1 MKTIKRVLAL
11 VLTLMLVL
19 SFSACNKDDDDD
31 AVLTTKKKVTTTQ
44 TDDSGIDIWSYL
56 EDGDL
61 EDTLA
66 EEAGTI
72 PYSSGIST
80 GSYSTQTYE
89 DVPVSFGGTS
99 VFSSATTAKSGYPT
113 FKWNAV
119 SGAIKYNIYRSTSK
133 NGTYTYLDTTTA
145 TSYTDKTAVS
155 GTQYYYQVKAVK
167 KVSTTKTTTKKASS
181 STTKATPAPTQAQS
195 QTVNFNP
202 PARDASSAPAT
213 APQDFTQV
221 ADIVALYN
229 LAANNVINNAT
240 AVARTN
246 RVIQELDYDTGSVA
260 SGLSAS
266 LLKNWLGISNGAS
279 NNSTVKVFTGA
290 EAKEEFP
297 SDTYTDT
304 ASKLT
309 ASMVRSANC
318 VYQDGYYN
326 VTIVLQDD
334 PEFTSEYSQTCLNVL
349 HPSTIYSG
357 ATAQAKAIQLETE
370 SKAYAPMLQAQIWY
384 DGYQLDYVIDQV
396 PTILSIRADEGDV
409 TVNSSLAIL
418 MIERWA
424 VQY

>member
-1 MKTIKRVLAL
+1 MNSLKKVLAIL
-11 VLTLMLVL
+11 LTMLLIL
-19 SFSACNKDDDDD
+19 SFSACNKDDDDE
-31 AVLTTKKKVTTTQ
+31 AVLTTKKKVTTTHS
-44 TDDSGIDIWSYL
+44 DGSDIDIWAYL
-56 EDGDL
+56 ENGDL

-72 PYSSGIST
+72 AYSSG
-80 GSYSTQTYE
+80 GSYSSQTYE

-167 KVSTTKTTTKKASS
+167 KVDSTKSTTKKSSGTTK
-181 STTKATPAPTQAQS
+181 STQNPTQS

-202 PARDASSAPAT
+202 PARDASSAPKS
-213 APQDFTQV
+213 APQTFTSV
-221 ADIVALYN
+221 SDIVALYN
-229 LAANNVINNAT
+229 LAANNVITKAT

-246 RVIQELDYDTGSVA
+246 RVIQELEYDTGSTA
-260 SGLSAS
+260 AGLSTS
-266 LLKNWLGISNGAS
+266 LLKNWLGIANGPS
-279 NNSTVKVFTGA
+279 INSTVKVFTGA
-290 EAKEEFP
+290 QAQEEFP

-309 ASMVRSANC
+309 TSMVRSANC
-318 VYQDGYYN
+318 TYQDGYYN
-326 VTIVLQDD
+326 VTIVLKDD
-334 PEFTSEYSQTCLNVL
+334 PEYTSEYSQTCLNVL

-357 ATAQAKAIQLETE
+357 ATAQAKAIQVETE

-396 PTILSIRADEGDV
+396 PTILAIRADEGDV
-409 TVNSSLAIL
+409 TVNTSLAIL
-418 MIERWA
+418 MLERWA

>member
-1 MKTIKRVLAL
+1 MKTLRRIIAL
-11 VLTLMLVL
+11 ILTTVLVL
-19 SFSACNKDDDDD
+19 SFSACNKDDDDE

-44 TDDSGIDIWSYL
+44 TGAGGIDIWSYL
-56 EDGDL
+56 EGEDL
-61 EDTLA
+61 EGALS

-72 PYSSGIST
+72 PYSSGS
-80 GSYSTQTYE
+80 SFSSKTYE
-89 DVPVSFGGTS
+89 DVPVSFGNTS
-99 VFSSATTAKSGYPT
+99 IFSSATTAKSGYPT

-133 NGTYTYLDTTTA
+133 NGTYNYLDTTTA
-145 TSYTDKTAVS
+145 TSYTDKTAVP

-167 KVSTTKTTTKKASS
+167 KVDSSKSTTKKTGGTTK
-181 STTKATPAPTQAQS
+181 STQTPTVAPTVS
-195 QTVNFNP
+195 FNP
-202 PARDASSAPAT
+202 PARDTSSAPAT
-213 APQDFTQV
+213 APQTFTQV

-229 LAANNVINNAT
+229 LATNNVINRAT

-246 RVIQELDYDTGSVA
+246 RVIQELEYDTGSA
-260 SGLSAS
+260 AAGLSTS
-266 LLKNWLGISNGAS
+266 ILKNWLGIANGPS
-279 NNSTVKVFTGA
+279 INSTVKVFTGA

-297 SDTYTDT
+297 SDTYTDA

-309 ASMVRSANC
+309 TSMVRSASC
-318 VYQDGYYN
+318 AYQDGYYN
-326 VTIVLQDD
+326 VTIILKDD
-334 PEFTSEYSQTCLNVL
+334 PEYTSEYSQTCLNVL

-396 PTILSIRADEGDV
+396 PTILAIRANEGDI
-409 TVNSSLAIL
+409 TVDTSLAIL
-418 MIERWA
+418 MLERWA